1 MTKPNDRSLAYAI
14 AVFDAVL
21 PIPCG
26 SLPGPSADAD
36 VADRAKLIV
45 ANTRWTEVIGRV
57 SRSDLIV
64 RPVATGKP

>member
-36 VADRAKLIV
+36 VADRVGQNDRCKH
-45 ANTRWTEVIGRV
+45 EVD
-57 SRSDLIV
+57 RSNWA
-64 RPVATGKP
+64 RQSE